1 MPRSGEIILLKN
13 VNKNSKDK
21 ISELE
26 NKHGN
31 HSELRIYNNGCIG
44 GYFGTKNVFR
54 FIGKEKEIQNNNLQM
69 QKYYKR
75 NNMSGGYKKK
85 KVSLKSA
92 VNLLREYYSEQYGTH

>member
-13 VNKNSKDK
+13 VNKNSKYK

-31 HSELRIYNNGCIG
+31 HSELRIYKNGCIG
-44 GYFGTKNVFR
+44 GYFGTQNVFR
-54 FIGKEKEIQNNNLQM
+54 FIGKEKDIENNHQI
-69 QKYYKR
+69 QKYYKK

-92 VNLLREYYSEQYGTH
+92 VNLLREYYSEQYGNN